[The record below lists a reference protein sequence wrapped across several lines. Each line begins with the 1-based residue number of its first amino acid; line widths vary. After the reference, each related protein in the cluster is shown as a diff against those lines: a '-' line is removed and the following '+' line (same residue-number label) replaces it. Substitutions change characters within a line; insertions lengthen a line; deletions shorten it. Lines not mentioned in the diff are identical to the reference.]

1 MIPDYGPAWLRR
13 PYSDFEVMRQQR
25 CCSEQRLEFLQ
36 LDYISLSFVAL
47 VVSFSST
54 NMLVACLGW
63 GARPLAILTWLVA
76 KNQNANI
83 ATELLKHLAVA
94 TAMVAASFARQPYQ
108 CLRSIERDGFSSNRH
123 LALSFCSSMIFFGK
137 PVPTFSD
144 HALGAASSR
153 RSLDRLPMSVA
164 G

>member
-1 MIPDYGPAWLRR
+1 MEI
-13 PYSDFEVMRQQR
+13 
-25 CCSEQRLEFLQ
+25 LQ

-63 GARPLAILTWLVA
+63 GALLLAILTWLVA

-94 TAMVAASFARQPYQ
+94 TAVVVASFATGNLTSAYVQ
-108 CLRSIERDGFSSNRH
+108 
-123 LALSFCSSMIFFGK
+123 
-137 PVPTFSD
+137 
-144 HALGAASSR
+144 
-153 RSLDRLPMSVA
+153 
-164 G
+164 